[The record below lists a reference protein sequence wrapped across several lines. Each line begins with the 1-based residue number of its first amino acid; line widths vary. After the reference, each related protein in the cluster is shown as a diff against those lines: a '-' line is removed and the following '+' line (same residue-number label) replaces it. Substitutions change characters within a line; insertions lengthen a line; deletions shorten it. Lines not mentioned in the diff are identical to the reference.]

1 MIRLGKFL
9 GDFIE
14 LVLGFFQR
22 LLIREKFKLDHKNS
36 LNLFMTIAINEIVFK
51 ENSGLSFFLSLLLLF
66 FFFGLSLD
74 VGFTQLSFNS
84 VY

>member
-9 GDFIE
+9 GDFIK

-36 LNLFMTIAINEIVFK
+36 LNLFMTITINEIVFK
-51 ENSGLSFFLSLLLLF
+51 ENSGLSLE
-66 FFFGLSLD
+66 

>member
-9 GDFIE
+9 GDFIK

-51 ENSGLSFFLSLLLLF
+51 ENSGLSLLLLLF
-66 FFFGLSLD
+66 FGLSLG
-74 VGFTQLSFNS
+74 VGFTQLSFI
-84 VY
+84 YFIYK